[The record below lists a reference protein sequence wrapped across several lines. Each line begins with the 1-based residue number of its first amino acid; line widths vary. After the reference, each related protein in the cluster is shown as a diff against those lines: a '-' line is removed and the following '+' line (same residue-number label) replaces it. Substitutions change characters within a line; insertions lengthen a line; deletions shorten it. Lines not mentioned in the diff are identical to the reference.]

1 MSRHEDEVSGF
12 RHSRLYEAAW
22 EELATIAKPK
32 PPANPIKIWTDEE
45 KAQVAN
51 LWMQGYS
58 ATIIGR
64 QFGVTRNSV
73 IGICHRMK
81 LTRREGPAI
90 PMRDSA
96 KWSPELDDKL
106 REMAKNK
113 ASRQDMADELGF
125 TYNQVLSRTRTL
137 KIEIID
143 ARSFVLAPFT
153 GAGRNGTDRAKR
165 MKEMGQHRAPA
176 RIVCEPADPNIKGC
190 TVLTIPAR
198 GACRWPLTG
207 SGADLVMCG
216 QRSGDATYCGQHHA
230 LAFTA
235 PAVTGKQLYRSIRR
249 YA

>member
-1 MSRHEDEVSGF
+1 M
-12 RHSRLYEAAW
+12 
-22 EELATIAKPK
+22 T
-32 PPANPIKIWTDEE
+32 IWTDEKRAE
-45 KAQVAN
+45 VAK
-51 LWMQGYS
+51 LWNEGLS

-64 QFGVTRNSV
+64 RYGVSRNSI
-73 IGICHRMK
+73 IGLVYRMN

-96 KWSPELDDKL
+96 KWTPELDDKL

-113 ASRQDMADELGF
+113 ASRQDMADVLGF

-137 KIEIID
+137 KISIID

-153 GAGRNGTDRAKR
+153 GAGRSGTDRSKR
-165 MKEMGQHRAPA
+165 MKELGQHRAPA
-176 RIVCEPADPNIKGC
+176 RIVCEPADPDIKGC
-190 TVLTIPAR
+190 TVLTIPPR

-216 QRSGDATYCGQHHA
+216 QKSGDATYCGTHHA

-235 PAVTGKQLYRSIRR
+235 PATNGKQLYRSVRR

>member
-1 MSRHEDEVSGF
+1 M
-12 RHSRLYEAAW
+12 
-22 EELATIAKPK
+22 TIC
-32 PPANPIKIWTDEE
+32 TDEK
-45 KAQVAN
+45 KAEVAK
-51 LWMQGYS
+51 LWNEGFS

-64 QFGVTRNSV
+64 RYGVSRNSI
-73 IGICHRMK
+73 IGVVHRMGMSGS
-81 LTRREGPAI
+81 RAGPSM

-113 ASRQDMADELGF
+113 ASRQDMADVLGF

-143 ARSFVLAPFT
+143 ARSFVLAPFSV
-153 GAGRNGTDRAKR
+153 GGRNGTDAARR
-165 MKEMGQHRAPA
+165 RHQLGQSRAPA

-190 TVLTIPAR
+190 TVLTLPAR

-216 QRSGDATYCGQHHA
+216 QRSGDATYCGVHHA
-230 LAFTA
+230 LAFT
-235 PAVTGKQLYRSIRR
+235 PSPVTAKGLYRSVRR

>member
-1 MSRHEDEVSGF
+1 M
-12 RHSRLYEAAW
+12 
-22 EELATIAKPK
+22 T
-32 PPANPIKIWTDEE
+32 IWTDEKRAE
-45 KAQVAN
+45 VAK
-51 LWMQGYS
+51 LWQQGFS

-64 QFGVTRNSV
+64 QYGVSRNSI
-73 IGICHRMK
+73 IGVVHRMG
-81 LTRREGPAI
+81 LSGSRAGPSI
-90 PMRDSA
+90 SMRDSA

-113 ASRQDMADELGF
+113 ASRQDMADVLGF

-137 KIEIID
+137 KISIID

-153 GAGRNGTDRAKR
+153 GAGRNGTDSARRKR
-165 MKEMGQHRAPA
+165 ELGQSKAPA
-176 RIVCEPADPNIKGC
+176 RIVCEAADPNIKGC

-216 QRSGDATYCGQHHA
+216 QRSGDATYCGEHEA
-230 LAFTA
+230 RAYNA
-235 PAVTGKQLYRSIRR
+235 PATTGKQLYRSVRR

>member
-1 MSRHEDEVSGF
+1 M
-12 RHSRLYEAAW
+12 
-22 EELATIAKPK
+22 T
-32 PPANPIKIWTDEE
+32 WTDEIIE
-45 KAQVAN
+45 DVKAMWQTG
-51 LWMQGYS
+51 LSCTM
-58 ATIIGR
+58 IGR
-64 QFGVTRNSV
+64 KYGVSRSTILGKMWRL
-73 IGICHRMK
+73 GF
-81 LTRREGPAI
+81 RRDAPAI

-143 ARSFVLAPFT
+143 ARSFGLAPFT

-165 MKEMGQHRAPA
+165 LKELGQHRAPA

-190 TVLTIPAR
+190 TVLTLPAR

-216 QRSGDATYCGQHHA
+216 QRSGDGTYCGQHHA

-235 PAVTGKQLYRSIRR
+235 PAVTGKQLYRSVRR